1 MRGVTGWS
9 GAHIIW
15 PEAYNGHAPG
25 ADAGT
30 DWRRAF
36 RGKASSRP
44 TVGCNLTTPYFQIP
58 PKYSSIPPA
67 PGLTR
72 FFPEQNLLQIWT
84 LFIRFRLSV
93 RRDFFVKSSQHLHF
107 QEQTHWTFHFPNSF
121 LTIKLSWAK
130 LSKESRKSP
139 MIWEGLLRLI
149 LMKHVDESTT
159 GQIVRQNHLEDFSEW
174 DGEGG

>member
-1 MRGVTGWS
+1 MRGVTGWA

-84 LFIRFRLSV
+84 LFIRFSFDLFDGISPSNHYNTFISKNKPTFLFLIR
-93 RRDFFVKSSQHLHF
+93 SSPSRSA
-107 QEQTHWTFHFPNSF
+107 E
-121 LTIKLSWAK
+121 AK

-139 MIWEGLLRLI
+139 RIWKGLLMLI
-149 LMKHVDESTT
+149 LMKHVESL
-159 GQIVRQNHLEDFSEW
+159 IHPPHDR
-174 DGEGG
+174 